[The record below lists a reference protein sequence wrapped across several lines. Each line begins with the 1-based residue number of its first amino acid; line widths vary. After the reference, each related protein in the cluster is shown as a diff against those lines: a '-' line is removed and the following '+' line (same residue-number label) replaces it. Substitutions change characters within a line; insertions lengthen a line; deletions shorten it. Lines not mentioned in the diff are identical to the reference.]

1 MTAFLLPSLL
11 LGSVLTVLLSMRLLV
26 GIASSR
32 AVLKREAL
40 GQGNGLPHQLTPQVL
55 GFTKALWLGSMVG
68 AIALLSLPLSAQA
81 GAIDP
86 YIARYFDAAEPVTL
100 PLNSKGDTRAF
111 SSAEFSTGKKLFE
124 ENCINC
130 HVGGVTLPDPTVSL
144 SLEALKGATPPRDT
158 IASLVAFM
166 RQPMVYDGSE
176 ETIWCRQVSKNWMTD
191 AELETLSAFL
201 LRATEKAPAWASND
215 LFR

>member
-1 MTAFLLPSLL
+1 M
-11 LGSVLTVLLSMRLLV
+11 M
-26 GIASSR
+26 
-32 AVLKREAL
+32 
-40 GQGNGLPHQLTPQVL
+40 
-55 GFTKALWLGSMVG
+55 G

-86 YIARYFDAAEPVTL
+86 YIARYFDATEPVTL

-111 SSAEFSTGKKLFE
+111 SAAEFSTGKHLFE

-130 HVGGVTLPDPTVSL
+130 HVGGITLPDPTVSL

-176 ETIWCRQVSKNWMTD
+176 ETIWCRQVSENWMTD
-191 AELETLSAFL
+191 AELQTLSAFL
-201 LRATEKAPAWASND
+201 LRATEKAPAWASDD
-215 LFR
+215 LFH